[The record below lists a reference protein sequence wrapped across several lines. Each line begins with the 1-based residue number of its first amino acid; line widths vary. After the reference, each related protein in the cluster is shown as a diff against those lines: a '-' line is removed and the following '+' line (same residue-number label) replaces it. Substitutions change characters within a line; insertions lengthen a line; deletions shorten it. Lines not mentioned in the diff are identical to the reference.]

1 MKAGFKIALAAWSV
15 LLWSLFSLSAF
26 ADKRVALVLGNS
38 AYAHVTRLSNP
49 ANDAHDL
56 AETLRGL
63 NFDVISQTNADMRA
77 LDSAL
82 EEFERKSQGAD
93 VALFFF
99 AGHGLQFKGQNY
111 LLPIDANLE
120 DEVSLR
126 YNTLSIEKVRDALG
140 AASGVKIMIL
150 DACRNNPLSDKL
162 IVRSAG
168 LTRAVELTRGLA
180 RLDRTEGMVVA
191 YATQADQVAQDGSGR
206 NSPFSSALIRRLK
219 EPNLEIATLFRRVAQ
234 DVYEQT
240 GGKQRP
246 ELSISLLQDFYLNT
260 RDDDARFWRRIGANA
275 GEAELHEFITKF
287 PSSPFVNDAQNRIY
301 VLEGVRREREEMN
314 RQIAALEAER
324 RRFQEV
330 EAKRQAAEKRD
341 QEQAEIDRLAIA
353 RQGQERLE
361 AERRQAE
368 ALQAKK
374 REQEELEKAR
384 QAAQILE
391 NERKEVERVAAEQL
405 VKQRLAALKL
415 EEDKKEAERLA
426 AEAQERKRI
435 DAERLATAERE
446 RIRQEVE
453 RLATEKREQERLA
466 VEKRAAEALA
476 AERLSGQ
483 KPEADN
489 LEKVR
494 TRLAALEQEKRQQ
507 IEQDAARARQD
518 ENCARETADFNR
530 LSARKQK
537 DGLEKLKAQATCP
550 GLAQSI
556 DKILAELAPAE
567 AKMCA
572 DESQALT
579 RIDKNDLAALKDF
592 ALKATCATARKSA
605 AEQVVKLQATG
616 GGLRP

>member
-38 AYAHVTRLSNP
+38 AYAHVTKLSNP

-63 NFDVISQTNADMRA
+63 DFDVISQTNADMRA

-275 GEAELHEFITKF
+275 SESELHDFITKF

-301 VLEGVRREREEMN
+301 ALEGVRREREEMN

-341 QEQAEIDRLAIA
+341 QEQAELDRLAIA

-368 ALQAKK
+368 AQQAKK

-384 QAAQILE
+384 QAAQVLA

-435 DAERLATAERE
+435 DAEQRATDERE
-446 RIRQEVE
+446 RVRQEV
-453 RLATEKREQERLA
+453 ERLA
-466 VEKRAAEALA
+466 VEKRAAEAQA

-507 IEQDAARARQD
+507 VEQDAAREKQD
-518 ENCARETADFNR
+518 ENCARETADFHR

-537 DGLEKLKAQATCP
+537 DGLEKLKAQTTCP

-556 DKILAELAPAE
+556 DKILAELAPTE

-572 DESQALT
+572 NESQALA

>member
-1 MKAGFKIALAAWSV
+1 MKAGFKIALLAWSV
-15 LLWSLFSLSAF
+15 LFWSLFSLSAF
-26 ADKRVALVLGNS
+26 ADKRVALILGNS
-38 AYAHVTRLSNP
+38 AYSHVTKLSNP

-63 NFDVISQTNADMRA
+63 NFDVISQTDADMRA

-99 AGHGLQFKGQNY
+99 AGHGLQYKGQNY

-246 ELSISLLQDFYLNT
+246 ELSISLLQDFYLNM
-260 RDDDARFWRRIGANA
+260 RDDDSRMWHRIGANA
-275 GEAELHEFITKF
+275 SESELHEFIAKF

-301 VLEGVRREREEMN
+301 ALEGVRREREEMN

-341 QEQAEIDRLAIA
+341 LEQAELDRLAIA

-384 QAAQILE
+384 QAAEVLE
-391 NERKEVERVAAEQL
+391 NDRKEVERLAAEQL

-415 EEDKKEAERLA
+415 EEDKKASERLA

-435 DAERLATAERE
+435 EAERLATAERE
-446 RIRQEVE
+446 RVRLVVE
-453 RLATEKREQERLA
+453 RLAAEKREQERLA
-466 VEKRAAEALA
+466 TEKRAAEALA
-476 AERLSGQ
+476 AERLSSQ
-483 KPEADN
+483 KAEAES

-507 IEQDAARARQD
+507 SEQDAAREKQD
-518 ENCARETADFNR
+518 ENCARETEDFNR

-537 DGLEKLKAQATCP
+537 DGLEKLKARLTCP
-550 GLAQSI
+550 SLTQSI
-556 DKILAELAPAE
+556 DKILAELEPADS
-567 AKMCA
+567 KICA
-572 DESQALT
+572 DENQALNK
-579 RIDKNDLAALKDF
+579 IDKSNLAALKDF
-592 ALKATCATARKSA
+592 ALRTTCASARKSA
-605 AEQVVKLQATG
+605 AEQVVKLRANG

>member
-38 AYAHVTRLSNP
+38 AYAHVTKLSNP

-63 NFDVISQTNADMRA
+63 NFDVISTTNADMRA

-150 DACRNNPLSDKL
+150 DACRNNPLSEKL
-162 IVRSAG
+162 VVRSAG

-260 RDDDARFWRRIGANA
+260 RDDDARYWRRIGANA
-275 GEAELHEFITKF
+275 SEAELHDFITKF
-287 PSSPFVNDAQNRIY
+287 PSSPFVNDAQNRVY

-341 QEQAEIDRLAIA
+341 QEQAEIDRLTIA

-415 EEDKKEAERLA
+415 EEDKEAERLA
-426 AEAQERKRI
+426 AETQERKRI
-435 DAERLATAERE
+435 DADRLATAERE

-453 RLATEKREQERLA
+453 RLAAEKREQERLA
-466 VEKRAAEALA
+466 AEKRAAEALA
-476 AERLSGQ
+476 VERLSSQ

-507 IEQDAARARQD
+507 IEEDAAREKQD

-537 DGLEKLKAQATCP
+537 DGLEKLKAQVTCP
-550 GLAQSI
+550 GLGRSI

-567 AKMCA
+567 AKVCA
-572 DESQALT
+572 DETQALNK
-579 RIDKNDLAALKDF
+579 IGKNDLAALKDF
-592 ALKATCATARKSA
+592 ALKAACASARKSA
-605 AEQVVKLQATG
+605 AEQVVKLQTTG
-616 GGLRP
+616 GGPRP

>member
-38 AYAHVTRLSNP
+38 AYAHVTKLSNP

-63 NFDVISQTNADMRA
+63 NFDVISTTNADMRA

-150 DACRNNPLSDKL
+150 DACRNNPLSEKL
-162 IVRSAG
+162 VVRSAG

-260 RDDDARFWRRIGANA
+260 RDDDARYWRRIGANA
-275 GEAELHEFITKF
+275 SEAELHDFITKF
-287 PSSPFVNDAQNRIY
+287 PSSPFVNDAQNRVY

-341 QEQAEIDRLAIA
+341 QEQAEIDRLTIA

-415 EEDKKEAERLA
+415 EEDKEAERLA
-426 AEAQERKRI
+426 AETQERKRI
-435 DAERLATAERE
+435 DADRLATAERE

-453 RLATEKREQERLA
+453 RLAAEKREQERLA
-466 VEKRAAEALA
+466 AEKRAAEALA
-476 AERLSGQ
+476 VERLSSQ
-483 KPEADN
+483 KPDADN

-507 IEQDAARARQD
+507 IEQDAAREKQD
-518 ENCARETADFNR
+518 ENCARETAYFNR

-537 DGLEKLKAQATCP
+537 DGLEKLKAQVTCP

-556 DKILAELAPAE
+556 DKILAELAPTE
-567 AKMCA
+567 AKICA
-572 DESQALT
+572 DESQALNK
-579 RIDKNDLAALKDF
+579 IEKNDLAALKDF
-592 ALKATCATARKSA
+592 ALKAICASARKSA

-616 GGLRP
+616 GGPRP